1 VTQKGHRALALL
13 NRQHVLPKINIMKT
27 KNNMLTGPYQLLA
40 KLFVYPG
47 NNYSAEVKNVQNYL
61 DEHYKEAAE
70 TLLSFTNFVESSTLH
85 TLEEL
90 FTRSFE
96 VQAVTTLDLGY
107 LLFGDDYKRAELL
120 VNLNKEHNAVNNDC
134 GNELSDHL
142 PNVLRLLPILKDDEL
157 RIELVNLVVAPALMK
172 MLDDFR
178 PETLEKKNKVY
189 LKHHKTL
196 IDQPADYALI
206 YHIPIKVVMS
216 FVSSDFDIR
225 LADHAS
231 KASGFLGALDQEMEI
246 EKQ

>member
-1 VTQKGHRALALL
+1 
-13 NRQHVLPKINIMKT
+13 MKT
-27 KNNMLTGPYQLLA
+27 NNRILKSPYQLLA

-47 NNYSAEVKNVQNYL
+47 AGYHEEVKSVQDYL
-61 DEHYKEAAE
+61 EVNFKKEAE
-70 TLLSFTNFVESSTLH
+70 TLLPFANFVKNSTLH

-120 VNLNKEHNAVNNDC
+120 VNLNREHNAVKNDC

-142 PNVLRLLPILKDDEL
+142 PNVLRLLPLLDDNEL
-157 RIELVNLVVAPALMK
+157 RIELVNLVVAPAIMK

-178 PETLEKKNKVY
+178 PEMLEKKNKVY
-189 LKHHKTL
+189 KKHHKTL
-196 IDQPADYALI
+196 IDQPAAYALI
-206 YHIPIKVVMS
+206 YHIPIKVVMD
-216 FVSSDFDIR
+216 FMSSEFDIK
-225 LADHAS
+225 LANHAS

-246 EKQ
+246 EKL

>member
-1 VTQKGHRALALL
+1 
-13 NRQHVLPKINIMKT
+13 MKT
-27 KNNMLTGPYQLLA
+27 KDNILKGPYQLLA

-47 NNYSAEVKNVQNYL
+47 TNYVDEVKNVQQHLEEN
-61 DEHYKEAAE
+61 HKEAAE
-70 TLLSFTNFVESSTLH
+70 TLNPFSNFVENSTLH

-120 VNLNKEHNAVNNDC
+120 VNLNKEHNTVNNDC

-142 PNVLRLLPILKDDEL
+142 PNVLRLLPMLNDEEL

-178 PETLEKKNKVY
+178 PETLKKKNEVY
-189 LKHHKTL
+189 LKHHKTI

-206 YHIPIKVVMS
+206 YHLPIKVVMN
-216 FVSSDFDIR
+216 FITSDFDIQ
-225 LADHAS
+225 LADHRS

>member
-1 VTQKGHRALALL
+1 
-13 NRQHVLPKINIMKT
+13 MKT
-27 KNNMLTGPYQLLA
+27 KNNVLNGPYQLLA

-47 NNYSAEVKNVQNYL
+47 TNYTDEVREVQNYL
-61 DEHYKEAAE
+61 DLNFTEAAE
-70 TLLSFTNFVESSTLH
+70 TLLPFTNFVESSTIH

-120 VNLNKEHNAVNNDC
+120 VNLNREHNTVNNDC

-142 PNVLRLLPILKDDEL
+142 PNVLRLLPLLNDEEL
-157 RIELVNLVVAPALMK
+157 RAELVNLVVAPALMK
-172 MLDDFR
+172 ILDDFR
-178 PETLEKKNKVY
+178 PEMLEKKNKVY
-189 LKHHKTL
+189 KKHHKTL

-206 YHIPIKVVMS
+206 YHVPIKVVMS
-216 FVSSDFDIR
+216 FISRDFDIQ
-225 LADHAS
+225 LANHAS

>member
-1 VTQKGHRALALL
+1 
-13 NRQHVLPKINIMKT
+13 MKT
-27 KNNMLTGPYQLLA
+27 KDKMLKGPYHLLA
-40 KLFVYPG
+40 KLFIYPET
-47 NNYSAEVKNVQNYL
+47 NYADEIKNVQYYL
-61 DEHYKEAAE
+61 EKNHKEAAE
-70 TLLSFTNFVESSTLH
+70 TLNPFSNFVENSPLH

-120 VNLNKEHNAVNNDC
+120 VNLNREHNTVNNDC

-142 PNVLRLLPILKDDEL
+142 PNVLSLLPMLNDYEL
-157 RIELVNLVVAPALMK
+157 RFELVNLVVAPALMK

-178 PETLEKKNKVY
+178 PEMLEKKNQVY
-189 LKHHKTL
+189 KKHHKTL

-206 YHIPIKVVMS
+206 YHLPIKVVMN
-216 FVSSDFDIR
+216 FISSDFDIK